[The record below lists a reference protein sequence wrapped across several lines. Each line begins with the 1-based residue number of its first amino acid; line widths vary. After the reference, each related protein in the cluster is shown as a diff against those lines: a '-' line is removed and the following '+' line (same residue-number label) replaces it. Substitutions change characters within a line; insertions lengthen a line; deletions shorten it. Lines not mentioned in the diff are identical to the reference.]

1 MFFFKFW
8 IQFVYHTCTQQ
19 NDRELNKF
27 DKYTLRWVIMY
38 FLLKMWAFVVPLWVY
53 VLVGFCPRGFCPRGF
68 CPRGFCPTLQNTAYC
83 TKFPYMW
90 HQRVAIVVMNR
101 AHRQFLH
108 AGCRHNAFLMDSNN
122 IFLPDQHSRDV
133 SSCRAAGD
141 FSSCE
146 LDYTMYV
153 LSFARSENYVN
164 HKYRVIWVLFTR
176 WREIIRPLP
185 SVNPS
190 FFSQYHTYYYIS
202 ISISTYIYF
211 SLSIRLMNKDYHRHS
226 NSKCS

>member
-1 MFFFKFW
+1 MQCDCHC
-8 IQFVYHTCTQQ
+8 I
-19 NDRELNKF
+19 
-27 DKYTLRWVIMY
+27 
-38 FLLKMWAFVVPLWVY
+38 LLKATWLDLTRTV
-53 VLVGFCPRGFCPRGF
+53 
-68 CPRGFCPTLQNTAYC
+68 QNTAYC
-83 TKFPYMW
+83 NKFPYMW

-202 ISISTYIYF
+202 ISISTYIFFLYQ
-211 SLSIRLMNKDYHRHS
+211 SDWWIKIIIDTATVNVLST
-226 NSKCS
+226 